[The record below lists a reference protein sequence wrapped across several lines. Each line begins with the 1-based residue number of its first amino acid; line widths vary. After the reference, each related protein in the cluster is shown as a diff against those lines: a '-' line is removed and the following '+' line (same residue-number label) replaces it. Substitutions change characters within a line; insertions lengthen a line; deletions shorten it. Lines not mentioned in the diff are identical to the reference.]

1 MVVVVGKQLPPPKCY
16 YSFTPKSA
24 EKAFGPMNKG
34 SLPDAVANT
43 FRSGT
48 YTEVVTQGETT
59 LYRAYGGK
67 AGEIGSYWTTT
78 KPQGPLQS
86 VVDSDLDQSW
96 GNTATNISTIKVPK
110 GTTIYQGYA
119 APQGG
124 LVGGGVQVYIPE
136 VNPSW
141 LLK

>member
-1 MVVVVGKQLPPPKCY
+1 
-16 YSFTPKSA
+16 
-24 EKAFGPMNKG
+24 MNKG
-34 SLPDAVANT
+34 PLPDAVANT

-59 LYRAYGGK
+59 LYRVYGGK
-67 AGEIGSYWTTT
+67 AGELGSYWTTT

-86 VVDSDLDQSW
+86 TIDSALEQNW
-96 GNTATNISTIKVPK
+96 GNTATNVATIKVPK
-110 GTTIYQGYA
+110 GMTIYQGAA

-124 LVGGGVQVYIPE
+124 LVGGGSQVYIPE

-141 LLK
+141 LVK